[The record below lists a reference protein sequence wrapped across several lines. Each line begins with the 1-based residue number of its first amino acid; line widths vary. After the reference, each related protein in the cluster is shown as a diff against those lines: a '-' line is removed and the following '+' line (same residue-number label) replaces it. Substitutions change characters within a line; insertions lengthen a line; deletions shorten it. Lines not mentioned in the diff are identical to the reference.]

1 MSKLLLG
8 LCIGFAYALAA
19 PNSGMADEAPL
30 WKRVAGWDIRVDNT
44 LGYGCF
50 ALAIYEEGTVFRIG
64 FDPSRNYSGYIVLGD
79 QAWESIEVDK
89 DYPLVFKFDDET
101 PWNATATGVRFGS
114 GEITFLHASF
124 DKGDF
129 LREFARKHQLE
140 VSFKD
145 RVIARLN
152 LKGSAR
158 ATKEM
163 LNCQVAMKETGTS
176 KPARDPFSET
186 GKKRDPFSY

>member
-1 MSKLLLG
+1 MSRALLSLCVG
-8 LCIGFAYALAA
+8 LSFIFASVNAGL
-19 PNSGMADEAPL
+19 ADEAPL

-64 FDPSRNYSGYIVLGD
+64 FDPSRNYSGYIVLGHD
-79 QAWESIEVDK
+79 SWKSLEVDK
-89 DYPLVFKFDDET
+89 DYELVFKFDNEA
-101 PWNATATGVRFGS
+101 PWNATATGTQFGS
-114 GEITFLHASF
+114 GGITFLHARF

-129 LREFARKHQLE
+129 LKEFARKHALE
-140 VSFKD
+140 VSFKN

-163 LNCQVAMKETGTS
+163 VNCQVAMKETGTS
-176 KPARDPFSET
+176 SPAGDPFAGS